1 MKAAAKWA
9 LTLLISVVVTC
20 SAFFAGWQIQ
30 PNNNTDSSD
39 RETIYQLA
47 AFNTFSTGKYAG
59 FMTYSQLEQHGDF
72 GIGTFD
78 GLNGEMLGFDGVFYQ
93 IPSDGVPRVVDSAQ
107 TSPHATVTY
116 FDTDLTLSVSGL
128 NYTELKS
135 YFDNQLATS
144 EDTIYAIKITGDFSY
159 IQARSPAKQLEP
171 YPNLTDALKTQSV
184 FNFTDVQATAVGYL
198 FPSSMNGV
206 DPAGYHLHII
216 TDDKTAGGHL
226 LECQIENATIQVDVI
241 KNYTL
246 ILP

>member
-1 MKAAAKWA
+1 MSKWTLTIILAA
-9 LTLLISVVVTC
+9 VVAC
-20 SAFFAGWQIQ
+20 SAFLAGWQIQ
-30 PNNNTDSSD
+30 TNNTPSSID
-39 RETIYQLA
+39 RATVYQLA
-47 AFNTFSTGKYAG
+47 AFNTFSTGQYAG
-59 FMTYSQLEQHGDF
+59 FINYSQIEQHGDF

-93 IPSDGVPRVVDSAQ
+93 IPSDGVPRVVDLAQ

-116 FDTDLTLSVSGL
+116 FDADLTFSVSDY
-128 NYTELKS
+128 NYTGLKS
-135 YFDNQLATS
+135 YLDGQLAS
-144 EDTIYAIKITGDFSY
+144 SKDTIYAFKVTGNFSY
-159 IQARSPAKQLEP
+159 IQARSPAKQSEP

-184 FNFTDVQATAVGYL
+184 FNFTNVEATAVGYL

-216 TDDKTAGGHL
+216 TDDKTFGGHL
-226 LECQIENATIQVDVI
+226 LECQIENASIQVDII

>member
-1 MKAAAKWA
+1 MKAAAKWS
-9 LTLLISVVVTC
+9 LTFIIVIVVAC
-20 SAFFAGWQIQ
+20 SAFFAGWQTQ
-30 PNNNTDSSD
+30 TNNTHSSID
-39 RETIYQLA
+39 KETVFQLA
-47 AFNTFSTGKYAG
+47 AFNTFSTGRYAG
-59 FMTYSQLEQHGDF
+59 FMTYSQIEQHGDF

-93 IPSDGVPRVVDSAQ
+93 IPSDGMPRVVDSTQ

-116 FDTDLTLSVSGL
+116 FDPDLTYSVIGL
-128 NYTELKS
+128 NYTGIKS
-135 YFDNQLATS
+135 YLDSQLATS
-144 EDTIYAIKITGDFSY
+144 TDTIYAIKVTGNFSY
-159 IQARSPAKQLEP
+159 IQARSPTKQSEP

-184 FNFTDVQATAVGYL
+184 FNFTNVQATAVGYL

-226 LECQIENATIQVDVI
+226 LECQIENASIQVDLI